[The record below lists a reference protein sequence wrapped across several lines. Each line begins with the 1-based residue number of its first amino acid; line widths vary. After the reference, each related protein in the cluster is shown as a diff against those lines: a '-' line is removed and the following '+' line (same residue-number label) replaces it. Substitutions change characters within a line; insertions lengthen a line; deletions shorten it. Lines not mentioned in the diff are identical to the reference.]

1 MKLEINYSER
11 DEKYWV
17 STGDEV
23 HWFEGPQ
30 AAQDGLRKLEI
41 AQAVNE
47 EVALIIKW
55 LTKLGLTQCAAAIEA
70 RDYRKW

>member
-1 MKLEINYSER
+1 MKLQIRYSEL
-11 DEKYWV
+11 DEKYWI

-30 AAQDGLRKLEI
+30 AAQDGLRALEI

-47 EVALIIKW
+47 EVALITKW

>member
-1 MKLEINYSER
+1 MKLQINYSEL
-11 DEKYWV
+11 DEKYWI
-17 STGDEV
+17 STGEEV

-30 AAQDGLRKLEI
+30 AAQDGLRQLEI
-41 AQAVNE
+41 AQAVTE
-47 EVALIIKW
+47 EVALITKW

>member
-1 MKLEINYSER
+1 MKLQIRYSEL
-11 DEKYWV
+11 DEKYWI

-30 AAQDGLRKLEI
+30 AAQDGLRELEI
-41 AQAVNE
+41 AQGVNE